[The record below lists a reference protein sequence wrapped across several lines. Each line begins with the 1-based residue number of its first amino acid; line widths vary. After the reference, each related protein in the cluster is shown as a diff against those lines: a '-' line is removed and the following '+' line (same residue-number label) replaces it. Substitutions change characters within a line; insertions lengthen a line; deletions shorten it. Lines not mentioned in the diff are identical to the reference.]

1 MSEHERQPAAPEDQ
15 NTVRQPEEQ
24 SAERQPEARNPE
36 PQPEGKK
43 GLGRKVKDGLSFFKG
58 NFHKFESEDEPATKF
73 GESRDPLARFTREYY
88 ERDAMER
95 EDLAFM
101 DEVDAALHRRGHP
114 IAYMLSGAVLL
125 FFIVFGIWA
134 YVAQLD
140 VVTRGQGQV
149 VPSQR
154 VQVVQNLEGGILQ
167 YIYVREGQV
176 VEPGDLL
183 VLLDNQS
190 AQSFYREAYA
200 KSLENEAAI
209 LRLEAEVK
217 GEAPVYDDVFRAKS
231 ELMPQIVS
239 DQMSI
244 HEAWL
249 SKMQSEMQ
257 VLEAQYQQKLQESD
271 GMAARKAQLEVS
283 LKLVNDNVDM
293 IRPMVGRSY
302 SKLQFNNELQKQ
314 QDLVTQMDA
323 LTYSIPGA
331 EQAAEEA
338 RGRIA
343 QRKAEYENELR
354 NEISKRRVELNSLQ
368 ETLAA
373 GKDRVTRTEVR
384 SKVRGTIQR
393 IMINTLGG
401 VVKPG
406 ESILEIVP
414 LDTTLLIEAKIR
426 PPDRGLLRE
435 DQEAVVKISSYDF
448 SIYGGLTAK
457 VEQISADTVEE
468 KNGEFF
474 YIVKLRTNKNY
485 IEYRDKHLEIMPGMT
500 ATVDILTGKRTVL
513 DYLLK
518 PIMKAQQDAL
528 TEK

>member
-1 MSEHERQPAAPEDQ
+1 MSEHEQQPAIPGQ
-15 NTVRQPEEQ
+15 
-24 SAERQPEARNPE
+24 QPEANAGE
-36 PQPEGKK
+36 QQPEAKK
-43 GLGRKVKDGLSFFKG
+43 GLGRKIKDSLSFFKG
-58 NFHKFESEDEPATKF
+58 NFSKFETDDEPVQKF

-114 IAYMLSGAVLL
+114 VAYMLTGAVVL
-125 FFIVFGIWA
+125 FFVVFAIWA
-134 YVAQLD
+134 YFAQLD

-167 YIYVREGQV
+167 DIYVREGQV
-176 VEPGDLL
+176 VEPGQIL

-190 AQSFYREAYA
+190 AQSFYRDAYA
-200 KSLENEAAI
+200 KALENEAAI
-209 LRLEAEVK
+209 IRLEAEVK
-217 GEAPVYDDVFRAKS
+217 GESPVYTDEFTAKS
-231 ELMPQIVS
+231 ELMPQIIA
-239 DQMSI
+239 DQMAI
-244 HEAWL
+244 HNAWL

-257 VLEAQYQQKLQESD
+257 VLEAQYQQKVQEAD
-271 GMAARKAQLEVS
+271 GMVARKGQLEIS
-283 LKLVNDNVDM
+283 LKLVRDNVAL

-302 SKLQFNNELQKQ
+302 SKLQFNNELQKE
-314 QDLVTQMDA
+314 QDLVTQVDS

-331 EQAAEEA
+331 QQAAEEA
-338 RGRIA
+338 KGRIA
-343 QRKAEYENELR
+343 QRKAEYETELR
-354 NEISKRRVELNSLQ
+354 NEISKRRVELTSLL
-368 ETLAA
+368 ETIAA

-384 SKVRGTIQR
+384 SLVRGTIQR
-393 IMINTLGG
+393 IIINTLGG

-406 ESILEIVP
+406 EPILEIVP

-426 PPDRGLLRE
+426 PSDRGLLRQG
-435 DQEAVVKISSYDF
+435 QEAVIKISTYDF

-468 KNGEFF
+468 KNGEYF
-474 YIVKLRTNKNY
+474 YIVKLRTDKNY
-485 IEYRDKHLEIMPGMT
+485 IEHRGKQLEIMPGMT
-500 ATVDILTGKRTVL
+500 ATVDILTGKRSVL

-518 PIMKAQQDAL
+518 PIKKAQQDAF
-528 TEK
+528 TEQ